1 VFAGVEGDEVLLFC
15 QPVGRQFSIWR
26 ENLPNRTDTSGGF
39 FREILIEADEMS
51 EIRRFCVFLD
61 DFVVVGGDL

>member
-1 VFAGVEGDEVLLFC
+1 MFAGVEGDEVLLFC

-51 EIRRFCVFLD
+51 EIRRF
-61 DFVVVGGDL
+61 